1 MVSNFA
7 VADVNPRYIA
17 KKAAMTPSKM
27 VFIFEES
34 MGEGVGVKAV
44 NLKC

>member
-34 MGEGVGVKAV
+34 MRVKAEM
-44 NLKC
+44 LKC